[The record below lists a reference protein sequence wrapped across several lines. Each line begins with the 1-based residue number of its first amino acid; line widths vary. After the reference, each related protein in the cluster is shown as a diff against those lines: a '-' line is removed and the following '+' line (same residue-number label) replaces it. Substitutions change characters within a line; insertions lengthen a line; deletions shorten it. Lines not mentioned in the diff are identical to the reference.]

1 MSTPPSPRRRTLL
14 LFVLGMLTAFG
25 ALSIDMYLPS
35 LPTIQGDLKTT
46 ASSVQLTLAAFMAGL
61 GIGQFAYGPLS
72 DRFGRRRPLIAGIII
87 YILASA
93 ACAFAPSIHWLI
105 ALRFFQAVGGAAG
118 AVIARA
124 IVRDHYSGRE
134 IARVLSLLM
143 LIMGAAPILA
153 PLFGGWVLGF
163 AGWRAIFGVLAVL
176 GSIAL
181 VLSLVAIPGTTSTSS
196 HPRSPGM
203 LGTNLRVL
211 FTDRRFLAATF
222 AGGFAQSSMFAYISG
237 SPFVFM
243 ELHHVAPDRF
253 AWLFAMNAAGLITA
267 SQINRRLLARF
278 APERIAITATLASVL
293 VGAGLMVLAVTGL
306 GSVLTIAPMLLLF
319 ITSIGFIT
327 PNAAALALE
336 EHGARAGVASAV
348 LGSLQFAVSALASA
362 SVGLFNDGSMLPMAA
377 VMATCAVASWV
388 AALKVKAEVG
398 KKDEESQL
406 PPPETSLAR

>member
-1 MSTPPSPRRRTLL
+1 MSTPPSPPRRALL
-14 LFVLGMLTAFG
+14 LFVLGTLTAFG
-25 ALSIDMYLPS
+25 PLSIDMYLPS
-35 LPTIQGDLKTT
+35 LPTIQGDLGTS

-61 GIGQFAYGPLS
+61 GLGQFAYGPLS
-72 DRFGRRRPLIAGIII
+72 DRFGRRRPLIAGVII

-153 PLFGGWVLGF
+153 PLLGGWVLAF
-163 AGWRAIFGVLAVL
+163 AGWRTIFGVLAVL
-176 GSIAL
+176 GGIAL
-181 VLSLVAIPGTTSTSS
+181 VLTLVAIPGTAPTSQ
-196 HPRSPGM
+196 HPGRTGM

-243 ELHHVAPDRF
+243 EIHHMAPEHF
-253 AWLFAMNAAGLITA
+253 AWLFAMNAAGLIAA
-267 SQINRRLLARF
+267 SQINRRILARF
-278 APERIAITATLASVL
+278 APERIAITATLVL
-293 VGAGLMVLAVTGL
+293 VLMGAGLVVLAVTGL
-306 GSVLTIAPMLLLF
+306 GSVLTIAPTLLLF
-319 ITSIGFIT
+319 ITSIGFVT

-362 SVGLFNDGSMLPMAA
+362 SVGLLNDGGMLPMAA
-377 VMATCAVASWV
+377 VMATCAVGSWV
-388 AALKVKAEVG
+388 AALRVKAEAG